1 MTEPAGA
8 TTFVVGL
15 DRDTVLRRREV
26 VHKIQWVGGWV
37 SAILAAIGVVLA
49 VIFVVYAVFVHPGA
63 DMWPFALL
71 MLLSVLPLAVI
82 NARSLRLTAD
92 RKRWFAAAELPR
104 FAMRMS
110 PSALELGVEGAPA
123 PVVLPWDVV
132 KGFKVRQPFGEPVL
146 EIALNPGVSGLD
158 HPAAKAALQ
167 PKRMLRSPGFVA
179 VAALDQ
185 SVEAIDAALRQFSG
199 GRTAILR

>member
-26 VHKIQWVGGWV
+26 VRKIQWVGGWV
-37 SAILAAIGVVLA
+37 SAVLAAIGVGLA
-49 VIFVVYAVFVHPGA
+49 VIFVVYAAFVYPGEG
-63 DMWPFALL
+63 MWPYAVL
-71 MLLSVLPLAVI
+71 MLLSLLPLAFI
-82 NARSLRLTAD
+82 TATSLQLTAN
-92 RKRWFAAAELPR
+92 RKRWYDATELPP

-110 PSALELGVEGAPA
+110 PDALELGCEGAPA

-132 KGFKVRQPFGEPVL
+132 KGFKVRQRFGEPVL
-146 EIALNPGVSGLD
+146 EIALNPGVPDLV
-158 HPAAKAALQ
+158 HPAARAALQ
-167 PKRMLRSPGFVA
+167 PNRLLKSPGFVA

-185 SVEAIDAALRQFSG
+185 PVEAIDQALRHFSG
-199 GRTAILR
+199 GRTAILP